1 MLVDATSRR
10 DINTVH
16 KSHLSN
22 KLIELPSYQLFHYV
36 NQFEIKKKQNTW
48 QCWQIRQFD
57 HIHWISVNLVKSL
70 FFLGG
75 FKLTFDFCKIVRK
88 CFFLHTSSFLSIKDN
103 ILTEMIYTNER
114 LIL

>member
-36 NQFEIKKKQNTW
+36 NQFEIKKKTKHMTMLTNSAIRSYSLNCSKFSKIPVLSW
-48 QCWQIRQFD
+48 GFQIDFR
-57 HIHWISVNLVKSL
+57 
-70 FFLGG
+70 FL
-75 FKLTFDFCKIVRK
+75 
-88 CFFLHTSSFLSIKDN
+88 
-103 ILTEMIYTNER
+103 
-114 LIL
+114 